1 MTGKMLKR
9 IENYQRY
16 GEYWRNML
24 DKNRAFL
31 RKVMMF
37 ITSCNM
43 ESFNIYAP
51 VLDAYFI

>member
-1 MTGKMLKR
+1 MNGNLLKR

-24 DKNRAFL
+24 DKNITFL
-31 RKVMMF
+31 RKGMIF

-43 ESFNIYAP
+43 ESFNICAP